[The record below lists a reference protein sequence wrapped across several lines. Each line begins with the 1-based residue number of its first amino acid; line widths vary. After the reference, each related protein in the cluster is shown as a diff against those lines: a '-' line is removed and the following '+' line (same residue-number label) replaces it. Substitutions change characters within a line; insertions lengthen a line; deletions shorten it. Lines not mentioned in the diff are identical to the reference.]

1 MKENVWQEHQHKLG
15 IFTERSVSLIE
26 IKEIHQNLLIQ
37 HSAISEEVADA
48 IERND
53 YVELSHLLVNRSKI
67 QSAINEV
74 ESLHEDELNCPI
86 SMNDRIGKALKDAA
100 ATLESKGEDMLSNVT
115 NNLDKLNKVA
125 GNMVTNAISISNK
138 TLSKG
143 NQLNHRAGKLLIHKT
158 SEGLAKLADI
168 IQKRS

>member
-1 MKENVWQEHQHKLG
+1 MKENVWQEQQHKLG
-15 IFTERSVSLIE
+15 LFTERSVSLLE
-26 IKEIHQNLLIQ
+26 IKEIHQKLLIQ
-37 HSAISEEVADA
+37 HTAISEEVADA

-53 YVELSHLLVNRSKI
+53 YVELSHLLVNRGKI
-67 QSAINEV
+67 QSAIKEIEV
-74 ESLHEDELNCPI
+74 LHEDELSHV

-100 ATLESKGEDMLSNVT
+100 ATMESKGEDVLSNVI
-115 NNLDKLNKVA
+115 NNLDKFNQSA
-125 GNMVTNAISISNK
+125 GNMVTKAISISNK